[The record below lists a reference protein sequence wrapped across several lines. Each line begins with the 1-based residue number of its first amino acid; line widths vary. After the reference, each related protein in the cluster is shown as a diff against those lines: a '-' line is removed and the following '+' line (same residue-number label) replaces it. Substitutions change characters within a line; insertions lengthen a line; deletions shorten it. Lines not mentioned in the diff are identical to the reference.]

1 MIVYKM
7 MIADDE
13 PKIRNGLRK
22 MLDYNKFSIEVIGEA
37 EDGEIAFR
45 EVTDK
50 QPDILFLDIC
60 MPFLNGID
68 LIRKLKENAQ
78 DCLIIIITG
87 FDEFAYMQEA
97 IKLQVF
103 DYLLKP
109 VSKSDLT
116 ETVLRVCG
124 ELNKRRS
131 KDRYFKWINERLDE
145 SIDTV
150 REKFFQNLL
159 KTSMDADQI
168 AGGLSF
174 LNLSFTNQIGI
185 AALRVMKR
193 AGFDKDT
200 DNSLDNNLILFGI
213 KNMVSE
219 LLGAFSSV
227 CFFDDMGSIVI
238 IGSTS
243 GIPEWSKFC
252 DKINS
257 CVGEYINSSILCECG
272 VVSSFMD
279 ITPSYKKITAQ
290 LKGKS
295 SLKPIT
301 ASILQYIQ
309 SNYYDNNF
317 SLEKT
322 AEKFKITPPYLS
334 KLLKVETGTSFV
346 DVLTNM
352 RIQKAITMMDT
363 SSLKIYEIA
372 ELVGYSN
379 QYYFSRSFKKV
390 TGLSPV
396 QYKEGKGS

>member
-22 MLDYNKFSIEVIGEA
+22 MLDYNKFGIEVIGEA
-37 EDGEIAFR
+37 EDGEVALR
-45 EVTDK
+45 EVAQK

-60 MPFLNGID
+60 MPFINGLD
-68 LIRKLKENAQ
+68 LIHKLKDQTQ

-87 FDEFAYMQEA
+87 FDQFAYMQEA

-116 ETVLRVCG
+116 EAVCRVCG

-131 KDRYFKWINERLDE
+131 KDQYFKWVNERLDE

-150 REKFFQNLL
+150 REKFFKSLL
-159 KTSMDADQI
+159 KTGMDDDQI
-168 AGGLSF
+168 AGGLGF
-174 LNLSFTNQIGI
+174 LNLSFTGQIGI
-185 AALRVMKR
+185 AALRVMKHS
-193 AGFDKDT
+193 GFDT
-200 DNSLDNNLILFGI
+200 DSDSSLDKGLMLFGI
-213 KNMVSE
+213 KNMVAE

-227 CFFDDMGSIVI
+227 CFYDDAGNIVI
-238 IGSTS
+238 IGSTPS
-243 GIPEWSKFC
+243 MAEWSKFC

-257 CVGEYINSSILCECG
+257 CVGEYVTSSVICEYGMANSLTA
-272 VVSSFMD
+272 
-279 ITPSYKKITAQ
+279 ITTEYKKISAR
-290 LKGKS
+290 LKDKS

-309 SNYYDNNF
+309 SNYYDNDF

-334 KLLKVETGTSFV
+334 KLLKAETGISFV

-352 RIQKAITMMDT
+352 RIQKAITMMNT
-363 SSLKIYEIA
+363 SSLKIYEIS
-372 ELVGYSN
+372 ELVGYSS

-396 QYKEGKGS
+396 QYKEGKSH